1 MGNSDLDECVNCGAG
16 LIKVSNIC
24 PQCGWKKNKTIEPD
38 TSKENSVDDIE
49 NDLPTQEP
57 TIIKNKILRPTGVK
71 FISISYMVF
80 GISLM
85 LFGIVFVSAVMF
97 FVMSDVMG
105 ELGGIGGGIGNMPM
119 LPGMGGMDAST
130 KSSLDSII
138 NLNTIVG
145 SSSASEMQMRMS
157 SSGIMNMDVMME
169 ILGEASIVALIEII
183 LGLLILIVG
192 ICLAKGKK
200 WARPVTIIFSIISIP
215 LVIVFVTAD
224 TLILLGLTAFNGLII
239 YYMLKTKA
247 RDYFNQGI
255 LR

>member
-1 MGNSDLDECVNCGAG
+1 MDLDECVNCGAG
-16 LIKVSNIC
+16 LIKVSDIC
-24 PQCGWKKNKTIEPD
+24 PQCGWKKNKSIEPD

-49 NDLPTQEP
+49 RGLPTQEP
-57 TIIKNKILRPTGVK
+57 AIIKNKILQPIGVK
-71 FISISYMVF
+71 FISTSYMVF
-80 GISLM
+80 GISLI
-85 LFGIVFVSAVMF
+85 LFGIVFVSAIIFLM
-97 FVMSDVMG
+97 MSNAMG
-105 ELGGIGGGIGNMPM
+105 ELGGIGGGVGNMPM
-119 LPGMGGMDAST
+119 LPGMSGMDAST

-138 NLNTIVG
+138 NLNTMVG
-145 SSSASEMQMRMS
+145 SSSVSEIEMRMS
-157 SSGIMNMDVMME
+157 SSSIMNMDAMME
-169 ILGEASIVALIEII
+169 ILGEVSIVALIEII

-200 WARPVTIIFSIISIP
+200 LARPVTIIFSIISIP
-215 LVIVFVTAD
+215 LVIVFVTVD

>member
-1 MGNSDLDECVNCGAG
+1 MGNSDLDECVNCGEG
-16 LIKVSNIC
+16 LIKVSDIC
-24 PQCGWKKNKTIEPD
+24 PQCGWKKNKPIEPD

-49 NDLPTQEP
+49 SDLPTQEP
-57 TIIKNKILRPTGVK
+57 AIIKNKIFRPTGVR

-85 LFGIVFVSAVMF
+85 LFGIVFASAVMF

-138 NLNTIVG
+138 NLNTMAG

-157 SSGIMNMDVMME
+157 SSSIMNMDVMME

-224 TLILLGLTAFNGLII
+224 TLILLGLAAFNGLII